1 MASSFFFSV
10 AGGSTFSVAG
20 GSTPWPGPFA
30 RRITDLKGLRWQ
42 APSFFRGGR
51 GTVRRDLVPRGI
63 GWFLFSAGRS
73 RVSPVVR
80 GCRRTFAGVAGRSPA
95 GFPANLPL
103 RSIPPTSLRSWAPPA
118 HEAAGGHGFSGQ
130 PARLTLTREPGAFQ
144 GRFAPGRE
152 SPGPGHRMTITNGRR
167 QGSVPRASSTHRA
180 AHCSANSAPA
190 T

>member
-10 AGGSTFSVAG
+10 AGGST
-20 GSTPWPGPFA
+20 PWSGPFA

-51 GTVRRDLVPRGI
+51 GAVRRDLVPRGI
-63 GWFLFSAGRS
+63 GWFPFSARRSRVSPDVRECRPPFAGVAGRS
-73 RVSPVVR
+73 RVSPDVR
-80 GCRRTFAGVAGRSPA
+80 GCRRTFAGVAGRSRA

-130 PARLTLTREPGAFQ
+130 PARLTLMICTPKV
-144 GRFAPGRE
+144 
-152 SPGPGHRMTITNGRR
+152 GHKDK
-167 QGSVPRASSTHRA
+167 VDEKE
-180 AHCSANSAPA
+180 
-190 T
+190 